1 MKKLKAITLV
11 ESTIYLALFGIM
23 FIAIMQFVI
32 TMRDNNRV
40 AIEKVDLE
48 RVVIFL
54 TNHIS
59 DTTKNA
65 TSIDE
70 TNSIFAQNDGKLII
84 IKDENTYEYKL
95 ENGSLIYTDNSTP
108 IMILDPDYKVTRFYL
123 EKIYNNQNSLLGTR
137 LELTVESI
145 KTSKNFKAIRT
156 SYILK

>member
-70 TNSIFAQNDGKLII
+70 ANSVFALNDGKLRI
-84 IKDENTYEYKL
+84 IKEGNNYEYKL
-95 ENGSLIYTDNSTP
+95 ENGSLIYTDNTTP

>member
-1 MKKLKAITLV
+1 MRKLKAITLV
-11 ESTIYLALFGIM
+11 EATIYLALFGIM

-32 TMRDNNRV
+32 TMRDNNRL

-70 TNSIFAQNDGKLII
+70 TNSIFAQNDGKLRIVKNEI
-84 IKDENTYEYKL
+84 SYEYKL
-95 ENGSLIYTDNSTP
+95 QNGSFTYTDNSTP

-123 EKIYNNQNSLLGTR
+123 EKIYNNQNTLLGTR

-145 KTSKNFKAIRT
+145 KTTKNSKAIRT